1 MKRMLIN
8 ATHAEEVR
16 VALITGHRLYDFDLE
31 NRTREQKKANIYK
44 GHVTRVEPSLEAVFV
59 EYGAGR
65 QGFLSMREIAN
76 SYYKADPRQTSNI
89 RELITEGTELLVQ
102 VEKEERGNKG
112 AALSTFIS
120 LAGRYLVL
128 MPNNPK
134 GGGISRQ
141 ISGAVRDELKEMLAS
156 LNVPRGMSVIVRT
169 AGIGRTQEEL
179 QLDLQHLL
187 DLWSQIQTTS
197 NSGPSPMLV
206 HQEAGVVTRAIRDYL
221 RDDVTEILIDNEQA
235 FNEAYNFVKAVMP
248 NQLDKLQTYTLNEPL
263 FAHFG
268 IESQIQTAYEREV
281 KLPAGGSIVIDQTEA
296 LVSIDINSAKS
307 TRGHDVEETALS
319 TNLEAAEEIA
329 RQLRLRD
336 IGGLVVIDFIDM
348 TKERNQRMVE
358 AKLREATQSDR
369 ARIQFGQ
376 LSRFG
381 LMEMSRQRLR
391 PSLEEATGYVCPR
404 CHGTGMVRDLRSL
417 SLSIM
422 RKVEEIALKERH
434 GEVQVEVP
442 VEIAAFLLNE
452 KRHTLVYLEQ
462 SSSVRVT
469 VLPHPHLETPHYQI
483 SYNPE
488 GFAPSS
494 YERIETT
501 RLSEK
506 QLGYASSEWHLEEET
521 PAAAIRPAAAPA
533 DKNKAKPA
541 TVAATKAA
549 PAEVVARPAVATP
562 SSSPC
567 AWLENLFV
575 QKQASTTDQARTA
588 NNAAAAIEQMINNGA
603 VSRGQFGQIN
613 PQAASA
619 EQNNA
624 YLSPAHAKAEPRDYA
639 EKTAEKSADKDDRNQ
654 RNNKK
659 RSKYKDPRDNAQ
671 DQTAQNDDNRLERQD
686 NRQDNRNERQ
696 DNRNERQDNRQDNRN
711 ERLDSRQDNRNER
724 LDSRNERQDSRQDN
738 RNERLDNRQDNRNER
753 QDNRQDNRN
762 ERQDNRQDNRNERQD
777 NRQDNRNERQDNR
790 PEQQKRQP
798 RRPQGNDQSFESTV
812 EGSVP
817 RRERN
822 NQPRPQRPTRQRDQS
837 VLNDQASAAVEVAT
851 IIEPSTALTVELVD
865 APRQNTTTSA
875 MLINIDQQQ
884 SEIVAL
890 DPVVAPQSQPARK
903 AATQKSAATT
913 VEPTQTAVEA
923 NVVADADVVEVQAHV
938 AEQQPVRRASN
949 DPRSRSRQRQAQ
961 KTAAK
966 ANPATVKINPS
977 QVPTLAQHTVGSLI
991 RHVYGEDCSVLI
1003 EQFGLIPTFNR
1014 ALIKFTDEYAATA
1027 AAPVQSQVVVDDAQP
1042 VTRDVA
1048 VAKAKPEAEPA
1059 AVLDLTPPQPSAD
1072 TRVAN
1077 DPRERRRLA
1086 KMAAEQAFE
1095 QAKLAHTQADNAKV
1109 EATTAQNAEVAEPEA
1124 TVVDTA
1130 VVADSTSSE
1139 AELVAVADST
1149 TVQAVVEAPVAAPV
1163 VVESVEAAPAV
1174 APVEAEVPVEAEATV
1189 APVASAP
1196 APVESEIAPTKAV
1209 EAKAPS
1215 TAAEKAKITKAAA
1228 AKAKAQEQQ
1237 ADLALSTPEG
1247 DESKDAEADKPV
1259 RPRRPRGRPPK
1270 KATTPTAE

>member
-76 SYYKADPRQTSNI
+76 TYYKADPRQTSNI

-112 AALSTFIS
+112 AALSTYIS

-141 ISGAVRDELKEMLAS
+141 ISGSVREELKEMLAT
-156 LNVPRGMSVIVRT
+156 LNTPRGMSVIVRT
-169 AGIGRTQEEL
+169 AGIGRSKEEL

-187 DLWSQIQTTS
+187 DLWTQIQSTAS
-197 NSGPSPMLV
+197 SGPSPMLV

-221 RDDVTEILIDNEQA
+221 RDDVAEILIDNEQA
-235 FNEAYNFVKAVMP
+235 YGEAYNFVKAVMP
-248 NQLDKLQTYTLNEPL
+248 SQLDKLKTYTLNEPL

-422 RKVEEIALKERH
+422 RKVEEIALRERQ

-452 KRHTLVYLEQ
+452 KRHSLVYLEQ
-462 SSSVRVT
+462 TSNVRVT
-469 VLPHPHLETPHYQI
+469 VLPHPHLETPHYEI
-483 SYNPE
+483 SFNPE
-488 GFAPSS
+488 GFAPTS
-494 YERIETT
+494 YERTEAT

-506 QLGYASSEWHLEEET
+506 ELGYESSEWHLEEEHT
-521 PAAAIRPAAAPA
+521 HPVANSAQNNKQQKKQQPTQQQNVQQPAPQAQ
-533 DKNKAKPA
+533 
-541 TVAATKAA
+541 VA
-549 PAEVVARPAVATP
+549 VP

-575 QKQASTTDQARTA
+575 QKQAATVDQSRTA
-588 NNAAAAIEQMINNGA
+588 NNAAAAIEQMINGGA
-603 VSRGQFGQIN
+603 VSRGQMGQVAT
-613 PQAASA
+613 PAPVRTEVAPA
-619 EQNNA
+619 VVETNNA
-624 YLSPAHAKAEPRDYA
+624 YIANTSAPKPEARDYA
-639 EKTAEKSADKDDRNQ
+639 DRNTEKDDKSQ
-654 RNNKK
+654 RTNNSNNKK
-659 RSKYKDPRDNAQ
+659 RNNNNNKHKEQREPVQ
-671 DQTAQNDDNRLERQD
+671 EPIQHQVHEEVVQI
-686 NRQDNRNERQ
+686 
-696 DNRNERQDNRQDNRN
+696 
-711 ERLDSRQDNRNER
+711 SRQEQ
-724 LDSRNERQDSRQDN
+724 RQ
-738 RNERLDNRQDNRNER
+738 
-753 QDNRQDNRN
+753 
-762 ERQDNRQDNRNERQD
+762 
-777 NRQDNRNERQDNR
+777 
-790 PEQQKRQP
+790 EQREQKQRQP
-798 RRPQGNDQSFESTV
+798 RPPRNEQRQEQREQPFEAQQV
-812 EGSVP
+812 EQQAVP
-817 RRERN
+817 RRDRN
-822 NQPRPQRPTRQRDQS
+822 SQRPQRPNRHRDQS
-837 VLNDQASAAVEVAT
+837 VLNEPAQEQA
-851 IIEPSTALTVELVD
+851 TVTPVQAQQQRQAENTQQIKVDVID
-865 APRQNTTTSA
+865 APRHEAMTTA
-875 MLINIDQQQ
+875 LVVNIDQAQ

-890 DPVVAPQSQPARK
+890 NKAVQPTPVQQKQAEPVVTP
-903 AATQKSAATT
+903 
-913 VEPTQTAVEA
+913 
-923 NVVADADVVEVQAHV
+923 VAVQAPVEKAEKVQV
-938 AEQQPVRRASN
+938 APAVHAPVEKQVESQQPVKRASN
-949 DPRSRSRQRQAQ
+949 DPRQNRRQQRE
-961 KTAAK
+961 AAK
-966 ANPATVKINPS
+966 AKVTAPKLTPS
-977 QVPTLAQHTVGSLI
+977 QVPTLSQYTVGSLI

-1014 ALIKFTDEYAATA
+1014 ALLKFTEEFAATLT
-1027 AAPVQSQVVVDDAQP
+1027 VDAVAEEAEQKP
-1042 VTRDVA
+1042 VTRDV
-1048 VAKAKPEAEPA
+1048 VVTQVKHEVEPA
-1059 AVLDLTPPQPSAD
+1059 PVLALTPPEPVSD
-1072 TRVAN
+1072 NRVAN

-1086 KMAAEQAFE
+1086 KQAAEQAFE
-1095 QAKLAHTQADNAKV
+1095 QSKHVPTEATSTTEVKAEEAPV
-1109 EATTAQNAEVAEPEA
+1109 EATITTLNVEEA
-1124 TVVDTA
+1124 KI
-1130 VVADSTSSE
+1130 
-1139 AELVAVADST
+1139 
-1149 TVQAVVEAPVAAPV
+1149 EAPVATEIEVHV
-1163 VVESVEAAPAV
+1163 VAEPIVESNVTEV
-1174 APVEAEVPVEAEATV
+1174 AIA
-1189 APVASAP
+1189 
-1196 APVESEIAPTKAV
+1196 APTKEEV
-1209 EAKAPS
+1209 KA
-1215 TAAEKAKITKAAA
+1215 AKIA
-1228 AKAKAQEQQ
+1228 AKAEAQQ
-1237 ADLALSTPEG
+1237 DLALETAAK
-1247 DESKDAEADKPV
+1247 DEANDLVDTDDKPA

-1270 KATTPTAE
+1270 KATPAE

>member
-1 MKRMLIN
+1 MLIN

-141 ISGAVRDELKEMLAS
+141 ISGSVREELKEMLAS

-169 AGIGRTQEEL
+169 AGIGRSQEEL

-187 DLWSQIQTTS
+187 DLWARIQSQAS
-197 NSGPSPMLV
+197 SGPSPMLV

-221 RDDVTEILIDNEQA
+221 RDDVAEILIDSEQA
-235 FNEAYNFVKAVMP
+235 YNEAYNFVKAVMP
-248 NQLDKLQTYTLNEPL
+248 NQLDKLKTYTLNEPL

-307 TRGHDVEETALS
+307 TRGHDVEETALN

-422 RKVEEIALKERH
+422 RKVEEIALRERQ

-452 KRHTLVYLEQ
+452 KRHSLVYLEQ
-462 SSSVRVT
+462 TSNVRVT
-469 VLPHPHLETPHYQI
+469 VLPHPHLETPHYEI
-483 SYNPE
+483 SFNPE
-488 GFAPSS
+488 GFAPTS
-494 YERIETT
+494 YERTEAT
-501 RLSEK
+501 RNSEK
-506 QLGYASSEWHLEEET
+506 ELGYESSEWHLEEEQHVQH
-521 PAAAIRPAAAPA
+521 APA
-533 DKNKAKPA
+533 PAQQDKNAKRKPGAPAPQHTTQKPA
-541 TVAATKAA
+541 QA
-549 PAEVVARPAVATP
+549 AVATP
-562 SSSPC
+562 STSPC

-575 QKQASTTDQARTA
+575 QKQAATIDQSRTA
-588 NNAAAAIEQMINNGA
+588 NNAAAAIEQMVNGGA
-603 VSRGQFGQIN
+603 VSRGQFGQVSHTA
-613 PQAASA
+613 PVAVETRKAP
-619 EQNNA
+619 ETNA
-624 YLSPAHAKAEPRDYA
+624 YISHSPVAKNDIRDGTDRA
-639 EKTAEKSADKDDRNQ
+639 EKEERPQRSNNKKP
-654 RNNKK
+654 RNNKQ
-659 RSKYKDPRDNAQ
+659 RDNREHAQ
-671 DQTAQNDDNRLERQD
+671 DQHVIEEVVQTTRQEHRHEQRQERHEAPRQDNQRHDNVRQDSMRQENPRQD
-686 NRQDNRNERQ
+686 NRHEQRNEPREQ
-696 DNRNERQDNRQDNRN
+696 KPRNPK
-711 ERLDSRQDNRNER
+711 
-724 LDSRNERQDSRQDN
+724 
-738 RNERLDNRQDNRNER
+738 
-753 QDNRQDNRN
+753 
-762 ERQDNRQDNRNERQD
+762 
-777 NRQDNRNERQDNR
+777 R
-790 PEQQKRQP
+790 PHQNEQQFDAQNE
-798 RRPQGNDQSFESTV
+798 QA
-812 EGSVP
+812 VP
-817 RRERN
+817 RRDRN
-822 NQPRPQRPTRQRDQS
+822 AQRPPRPNRHRDQS
-837 VLNDQASAAVEVAT
+837 VLNEQPAPVVVDNTQQLKVDM
-851 IIEPSTALTVELVD
+851 VD
-865 APRQNTTTSA
+865 APHNNNLTTA
-875 MLINIDQQQ
+875 LVVNLDQAK
-884 SEIVAL
+884 SEIIAL
-890 DPVVAPQSQPARK
+890 NPAVQTAPVEVVATPVTLAP
-903 AATQKSAATT
+903 
-913 VEPTQTAVEA
+913 
-923 NVVADADVVEVQAHV
+923 V
-938 AEQQPVRRASN
+938 AEVAKVEEPKIAEAETKQPESKQAEQAQQPVRRASN
-949 DPRSRSRQRQAQ
+949 DPRQNRRNKQRDN
-961 KTAAK
+961 KAK
-966 ANPATVKINPS
+966 VVAPKVNPS
-977 QVPTLAQHTVGSLI
+977 QVPTLGQYTVSSLI
-991 RHVYGEDCSVLI
+991 RHVYGDDCSVLI

-1014 ALIKFTDEYAATA
+1014 ALQKFTEAYTATLT
-1027 AAPVQSQVVVDDAQP
+1027 VESTDTTEEKKP
-1042 VTRDVA
+1042 VTRDV
-1048 VAKAKPEAEPA
+1048 VVTKVQVEAEPA
-1059 AVLDLTPPQPSAD
+1059 PVLNLTPPKPASD
-1072 TRVAN
+1072 NRVAN

-1086 KMAAEQAFE
+1086 KLAAEQAK
-1095 QAKLAHTQADNAKV
+1095 QARVEEAHA
-1109 EATTAQNAEVAEPEA
+1109 
-1124 TVVDTA
+1124 
-1130 VVADSTSSE
+1130 
-1139 AELVAVADST
+1139 
-1149 TVQAVVEAPVAAPV
+1149 VEAPAVVPAVEEPV
-1163 VVESVEAAPAV
+1163 VASTEVAPTIETEAAV
-1174 APVEAEVPVEAEATV
+1174 DVSIDEKVEAEATV
-1189 APVASAP
+1189 
-1196 APVESEIAPTKAV
+1196 PVENTVTETTTPVVAETETKK
-1209 EAKAPS
+1209 E
-1215 TAAEKAKITKAAA
+1215 EKA
-1228 AKAKAQEQQ
+1228 
-1237 ADLALSTPEG
+1237 STTNPKVEPSNSEELK
-1247 DESKDAEADKPV
+1247 DDAELSDEDKPV

-1270 KATTPTAE
+1270 KVTPPTEE

>member
-1 MKRMLIN
+1 MFATTNERSFACVSLLGVTPMKRMLIN

-65 QGFLSMREIAN
+65 QGFLSMREIAH
-76 SYYKADPRQTSNI
+76 SYFKADPRQTSNI

-141 ISGAVRDELKEMLAS
+141 ISGSVREELKEMLAS
-156 LNVPRGMSVIVRT
+156 LSIPRGMSVIVRT
-169 AGIGRTQEEL
+169 AGIGRSQEEL

-187 DLWSQIQTTS
+187 DLWAQIQNTAS
-197 NSGPSPMLV
+197 SGPSPMLV

-221 RDDVTEILIDNEQA
+221 RDDVAEILIDSEQA
-235 FNEAYNFVKAVMP
+235 YNEAYNFVKAVMP

-281 KLPAGGSIVIDQTEA
+281 KLPSGGSIVIDQTEA

-422 RKVEEIALKERH
+422 RKVEEIALRERH

-452 KRHTLVYLEQ
+452 KRHSLVYLEQ
-462 SSSVRVT
+462 TSNVRVT
-469 VLPHPHLETPHYQI
+469 VLPHPHLETPHYEI
-483 SYNPE
+483 SYNPD
-488 GFAPSS
+488 GFAPTS
-494 YERIETT
+494 YERTEAT
-501 RLSEK
+501 RSSEK
-506 QLGYASSEWHLEEET
+506 ELGYESSEWHLEEEHT
-521 PAAAIRPAAAPA
+521 APAAPVQNQDKGSKRKQPTAPVVTET
-533 DKNKAKPA
+533 KAVA
-541 TVAATKAA
+541 TVA
-549 PAEVVARPAVATP
+549 PA
-562 SSSPC
+562 SSPC

-575 QKQASTTDQARTA
+575 QKQATTIDQARTA
-588 NNAAAAIEQMINNGA
+588 QNAAAAIEQLVNGGA
-603 VSRGQFGQIN
+603 VSRGQFGHIAPVATPAVAVTPVAAVETNAYLSHTPAVAKVAERTEQERPEKEER
-613 PQAASA
+613 PQRHNKKNRNKQRENREVAADQHVIEEVIQPARQEQRNENRQEQREQKRQQKRGQQHDAHHDASA
-619 EQNNA
+619 EQ
-624 YLSPAHAKAEPRDYA
+624 
-639 EKTAEKSADKDDRNQ
+639 
-654 RNNKK
+654 
-659 RSKYKDPRDNAQ
+659 
-671 DQTAQNDDNRLERQD
+671 
-686 NRQDNRNERQ
+686 
-696 DNRNERQDNRQDNRN
+696 
-711 ERLDSRQDNRNER
+711 
-724 LDSRNERQDSRQDN
+724 
-738 RNERLDNRQDNRNER
+738 
-753 QDNRQDNRN
+753 
-762 ERQDNRQDNRNERQD
+762 
-777 NRQDNRNERQDNR
+777 
-790 PEQQKRQP
+790 
-798 RRPQGNDQSFESTV
+798 
-812 EGSVP
+812 SVP

-822 NQPRPQRPTRQRDQS
+822 TQRPPRPNRHRDPS
-837 VLNDQASAAVEVAT
+837 VLNEQAAT
-851 IIEPSTALTVELVD
+851 PTQVKVDVIDVPKQEELKTALVVNVD
-865 APRQNTTTSA
+865 QG
-875 MLINIDQQQ
+875 Q

-890 DPVVAPQSQPARK
+890 NNAPVEPSKAPEHVAVDVPVAEPAPVEALEVAAPETIEEVKSAPAPQ
-903 AATQKSAATT
+903 
-913 VEPTQTAVEA
+913 
-923 NVVADADVVEVQAHV
+923 
-938 AEQQPVRRASN
+938 RASN
-949 DPRSRSRQRQAQ
+949 DPRQRRRN
-961 KTAAK
+961 KHHDHKAK
-966 ANPATVKINPS
+966 VATPKLRPT
-977 QVPTLAQHTVGSLI
+977 QVPALAQHSVISLI
-991 RHVYGEDCSVLI
+991 RHVYGTDCSVLI

-1014 ALIKFTDEYAATA
+1014 ALQKFTEEYAASLNKPA
-1027 AAPVQSQVVVDDAQP
+1027 VEVEEEKKP
-1042 VTRDVA
+1042 VTRDA
-1048 VAKAKPEAEPA
+1048 VLQAVKVEVEPA
-1059 AVLDLTPPQPSAD
+1059 PMLDLTPPQPVA
-1072 TRVAN
+1072 TKRVAN

-1086 KMAAEQAFE
+1086 KLAAEQAK
-1095 QAKLAHTQADNAKV
+1095 QARLQETASQESAAPTAQQDTPAEATV
-1109 EATTAQNAEVAEPEA
+1109 EATTQPAAAEAVTAEK
-1124 TVVDTA
+1124 TG
-1130 VVADSTSSE
+1130 
-1139 AELVAVADST
+1139 
-1149 TVQAVVEAPVAAPV
+1149 EAPVAEVKAENSAEDAQEQV
-1163 VVESVEAAPAV
+1163 SASVEAASNEDVATAEPAQ
-1174 APVEAEVPVEAEATV
+1174 
-1189 APVASAP
+1189 P
-1196 APVESEIAPTKAV
+1196 A
-1209 EAKAPS
+1209 AKAP
-1215 TAAEKAKITKAAA
+1215 AKTRAPA
-1228 AKAKAQEQQ
+1228 AKK
-1237 ADLALSTPEG
+1237 
-1247 DESKDAEADKPV
+1247 DEERQGEEKPA

-1270 KATTPTAE
+1270 KSTPAAE